1 MFSYTDD
8 GAKNCVVIKTFEDT
22 AIKEVSAEYNL
33 PDYLPDVSRILRTD
47 ARVCRAGKYING
59 SSLEYDGTVTFSVIY
74 STADGIIKTAE
85 FSSDYGGSMPIGDFS
100 GDCSVDADTELDSV
114 NVRLQS
120 PRRLTAKAKIAVTVT
135 ISCLNCAAPS
145 VTGRTGSGDD
155 IMCKTESIDCCF
167 GIEAQDA
174 DVSVSEDISVAAPLP
189 AIDEVV
195 SVYLDPY
202 LSEMKAG
209 EGVIN
214 YKGNVVANIIY
225 SAAGDDPSAPKTYV
239 SLIRRIPVSGDAI
252 AEGVTE
258 SCLVT
263 GNVCITSTEFRKAAD
278 ETGEDRTVEID
289 FSYSAYFDAYKNVRS
304 EITTDMYSTEYE
316 GETEIKALEYRS
328 CACAKSFNFSA
339 SACTELPDGELTDV
353 TAIRAAATV
362 TGAEKSGGKLIF
374 TGNVDI
380 YAILSCGGVYM
391 GKIFSS
397 PFRAETDAA
406 MTPDNFDYSA
416 DASVID
422 IKGRT
427 SDGKLCADMEIMIN
441 YITFAKKESD
451 VVSVLSLCR
460 DKPRKT
466 DNGAKI
472 TLYYPSKGETL
483 WDIAK
488 KYGTTE
494 SELAQANGPD
504 GNPEGGVLMI
514 PSRKAKTPIYTK
526 II

>member
-22 AIKEVSAEYNL
+22 VIKEVSAEYNL
-33 PDYLPDVSRILRTD
+33 PDYLPDVSRILRAD
-47 ARVCRAGKYING
+47 AGVCRAGKYING
-59 SSLEYDGTVTFSVIY
+59 SSLEYDGSVTFSVIY
-74 STADGIIKTAE
+74 STADGIIKAAD
-85 FSSDYGGSMPIGDFS
+85 FSSDYSGSVTIGDFS

-114 NVRLQS
+114 TVRLQN
-120 PRRLTAKAKIAVTVT
+120 PRKLTAKAKIAVTVT
-135 ISCLNCAAPS
+135 INCLNCASPA
-145 VTGRTGSGDD
+145 VTGVAGGGDG
-155 IMCKTESIDCCF
+155 IMCRTENIDCCF

-174 DVSVSEDISVAAPLP
+174 DVSVSEDISLAAPLP
-189 AIDEVV
+189 AAEEVV
-195 SVYLDPY
+195 SVYLEPY

-209 EGVIN
+209 DGVIN
-214 YKGNVVANIIY
+214 YKGNVIANIIY
-225 SAAGDDPSAPKTYV
+225 SAANDDPAAPKTYV
-239 SLIRRIPVSGDAI
+239 SIVRKIFISGEAI
-252 AEGVTE
+252 ADGVTE
-258 SCLVT
+258 GCLVA
-263 GNVCITSTEFRKAAD
+263 GNICITNTEFRKAAD
-278 ETGEDRTVEID
+278 ETGEDRTIEID

-316 GETEIKALEYRS
+316 GESEMKTIPYRS
-328 CACAKSFNFSA
+328 CACAKSFNFS
-339 SACTELPDGELTDV
+339 SAACAELPDGELTNV
-353 TAIRAAATV
+353 MAIRADATV

-374 TGNVDI
+374 TGNVNV
-380 YAILSCGGVYM
+380 YAILSGGGVYM
-391 GKIFSS
+391 GKTFSS
-397 PFRAETDAA
+397 PFRAETDAG
-406 MTPDNFDYSA
+406 MTPDDFDFYA
-416 DASVID
+416 NASVID

-441 YITFAKKESD
+441 YITFANKKSE

-466 DNGAKI
+466 DDGAKI
-472 TLYYPSKGETL
+472 TLYYPSKDETL

-494 SELAQANGPD
+494 AELSQINGISES
-504 GNPEGGVLMI
+504 PEGVLMI

>member
-209 EGVIN
+209 DGVIN

-316 GETEIKALEYRS
+316 GETEIK
-328 CACAKSFNFSA
+328 
-339 SACTELPDGELTDV
+339 
-353 TAIRAAATV
+353 
-362 TGAEKSGGKLIF
+362 
-374 TGNVDI
+374 
-380 YAILSCGGVYM
+380 
-391 GKIFSS
+391 S
-397 PFRAETDAA
+397 P
-406 MTPDNFDYSA
+406 
-416 DASVID
+416 
-422 IKGRT
+422 
-427 SDGKLCADMEIMIN
+427 
-441 YITFAKKESD
+441 
-451 VVSVLSLCR
+451 
-460 DKPRKT
+460 
-466 DNGAKI
+466 
-472 TLYYPSKGETL
+472 
-483 WDIAK
+483 
-488 KYGTTE
+488 
-494 SELAQANGPD
+494 
-504 GNPEGGVLMI
+504 
-514 PSRKAKTPIYTK
+514 
-526 II
+526 

>member
-1 MFSYTDD
+1 
-8 GAKNCVVIKTFEDT
+8 
-22 AIKEVSAEYNL
+22 
-33 PDYLPDVSRILRTD
+33 
-47 ARVCRAGKYING
+47 
-59 SSLEYDGTVTFSVIY
+59 
-74 STADGIIKTAE
+74 
-85 FSSDYGGSMPIGDFS
+85 
-100 GDCSVDADTELDSV
+100 
-114 NVRLQS
+114 
-120 PRRLTAKAKIAVTVT
+120 
-135 ISCLNCAAPS
+135 
-145 VTGRTGSGDD
+145 
-155 IMCKTESIDCCF
+155 
-167 GIEAQDA
+167 
-174 DVSVSEDISVAAPLP
+174 
-189 AIDEVV
+189 
-195 SVYLDPY
+195 
-202 LSEMKAG
+202 
-209 EGVIN
+209 
-214 YKGNVVANIIY
+214 
-225 SAAGDDPSAPKTYV
+225 
-239 SLIRRIPVSGDAI
+239 
-252 AEGVTE
+252 
-258 SCLVT
+258 
-263 GNVCITSTEFRKAAD
+263 
-278 ETGEDRTVEID
+278 
-289 FSYSAYFDAYKNVRS
+289 
-304 EITTDMYSTEYE
+304 MYSTEYE

-427 SDGKLCADMEIMIN
+427 ADGKLCADMEIMIN